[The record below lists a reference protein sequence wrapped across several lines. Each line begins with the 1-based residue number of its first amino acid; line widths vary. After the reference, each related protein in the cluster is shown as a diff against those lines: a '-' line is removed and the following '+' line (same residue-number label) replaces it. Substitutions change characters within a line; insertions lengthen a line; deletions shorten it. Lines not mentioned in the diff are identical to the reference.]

1 MKAAEVALYT
11 SAWIE
16 IMYDGSGSFTDYV
29 ALYTSAWIEIVCG
42 FRSKKRPRVALYTS
56 AWIEIANG
64 AYTWNSYGGRTL
76 HECVD

>member
-56 AWIEIANG
+56 AWIEIATKYFSSG
-64 AYTWNSYGGRTL
+64 ILKRRTL